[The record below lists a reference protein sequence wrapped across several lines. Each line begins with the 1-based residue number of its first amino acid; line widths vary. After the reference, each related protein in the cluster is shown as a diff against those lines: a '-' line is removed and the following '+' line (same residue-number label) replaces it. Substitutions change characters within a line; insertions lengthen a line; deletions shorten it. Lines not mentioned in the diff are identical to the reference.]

1 MSYRSSNEKTLAEAI
16 NELIASYRMDGKLKE
31 ARLIES
37 WQEVVGDMIARHTV
51 HLRIWKKVLYVEVD
65 SAALRNELT
74 YARDKIKK
82 ALNRKAKENLIEEI
96 VFR

>member
-1 MSYRSSNEKTLAEAI
+1 
-16 NELIASYRMDGKLKE
+16 MDGKLKE
-31 ARLIES
+31 ARLIDS
-37 WQEVVGDMIARHTV
+37 WKDVVGEMIARHTV